1 MPDANSSEDFIEVA
15 GAKIH
20 MPKRGSGDAALSL
33 HSIEGNLGWL
43 PYLEALSQSASV
55 YAPTHPGYGVSERPD
70 WLETISDLARFYLWT
85 LQELGLD
92 RVHLIGGFMGGWI
105 AAEMAVMCPQALH
118 SLTLIGTA
126 GVRPTDGEIADIF
139 LLGEEATISQSI
151 GDSEVVTAAMERETP
166 DANTR
171 VRGREMTTRLC
182 WKPYM
187 HDPSLIHLLPRVQ
200 APTLVVWGEN
210 DRIVPVSA
218 GERITEAMPNA
229 RLEVIADAG
238 HLPHIEKP
246 DAVIPLLQRHMELT
260 E

>member
-1 MPDANSSEDFIEVA
+1 MTEANNSDNYIEIA

-20 MPKRGSGDAALSL
+20 MLKAGSGDAVLSL

-43 PYLEALSQSASV
+43 PYLEALSRSACV
-55 YAPTHPGYGVSERPD
+55 YAPTHPGFGTSERPD
-70 WLETISDLARFYLWT
+70 WLETIDDLARFYLWA
-85 LQELGLD
+85 LDELGLG

-105 AAEMAVMCPQALH
+105 AAEMAVMCPQFLQ

-139 LLGEEATISQSI
+139 LLGEEETINLAI
-151 GDSEVVTAAMERETP
+151 GNSDVLAAAIDVEEPNLRI
-166 DANTR
+166 
-171 VRGREMTTRLC
+171 RGREMTTRLC

-200 APTLVVWGEN
+200 VPTLVVWGEN
-210 DRIVPVSA
+210 DCIVPVSA
-218 GERITEAMPNA
+218 GERIADTMPNA
-229 RLEVIADAG
+229 RLEVFEGAG

-246 DAVIPLLQRHMELT
+246 EQVTPLLLEHMELSG
-260 E
+260 

>member
-20 MPKRGSGDAALSL
+20 MLKRGSGDAVLSL

-43 PYLEALSQSASV
+43 PYLDALSQSV
-55 YAPTHPGYGVSERPD
+55 CVHAPTHPGFGASERPE
-70 WLETISDLARFYLWT
+70 WLETVSDLARFYLWM

-92 RVHLIGGFMGGWI
+92 KAHLIGGFMGGWI
-105 AAEMAVMCPQALH
+105 AAEMAVMCPQALS

-126 GVRPTDGEIADIF
+126 GVRPTEGEIADIF
-139 LLGEEATISQSI
+139 LLGEEATNELAISNP
-151 GDSEVVTAAMERETP
+151 DLLATAVESEDPFVRL
-166 DANTR
+166 
-171 VRGREMTTRLC
+171 RGREMTTRLC

-200 APTLVVWGEN
+200 APTLVLWGEN

-218 GERITEAMPNA
+218 GERIADAMPNA

-246 DAVIPLLQRHMELT
+246 DAVIPLLQQHMGLT
-260 E
+260 G

>member
-1 MPDANSSEDFIEVA
+1 MSDSNNSQNYVEVA
-15 GAKIH
+15 GTKIH
-20 MPKRGSGDAALSL
+20 MLKRGSGDAVLSL

-43 PYLEALSQSASV
+43 PYLDALSQDACV
-55 YAPTHPGYGVSERPD
+55 YAPTHPGYGASERPE
-70 WLETISDLARFYLWT
+70 WLETISDLARFYLWM

-126 GVRPTDGEIADIF
+126 GVRPSEGEIADIF
-139 LLGEEATISQSI
+139 LLGEDETISQAI
-151 GDSEVVTAAMERETP
+151 GESDILTAAIEREEP
-166 DANTR
+166 ITR
-171 VRGREMTTRLC
+171 IRGREMTTRLC

-187 HDPSLIHLLPRVQ
+187 HSPSLIHLLPRVE

-218 GERITEAMPNA
+218 GERIAAAMPSA
-229 RLEVIADAG
+229 RLEVIAGAG
-238 HLPHIEKP
+238 HLPHIENP
-246 DAVIPLLQRHMELT
+246 ELVIPLLKRHMDLSD
-260 E
+260 

>member
-1 MPDANSSEDFIEVA
+1 MPDNTHSQNFVEVG

-20 MPKRGSGDAALSL
+20 MLKRGSGDAVLSL

-43 PYLEALSQSASV
+43 PYLDALSQSACV
-55 YAPTHPGYGVSERPD
+55 HAPTHPGFGASERPD
-70 WLETISDLARFYLWT
+70 WLETVSDLARFYLWT

-92 RVHLIGGFMGGWI
+92 KAHLIGGFMGGWI
-105 AAEMAVMCPQALH
+105 AAEMAVMCPQVLS

-126 GVRPTDGEIADIF
+126 GVRPTEGEIADIF
-139 LLGEEATISQSI
+139 LLGEEATNELAISN
-151 GDSEVVTAAMERETP
+151 P
-166 DANTR
+166 DLLAIAVEPEDPFVR
-171 VRGREMTTRLC
+171 LRGREMTTRLC

-200 APTLVVWGEN
+200 APTLVLWGEN

-218 GERITEAMPNA
+218 GERIAEAMPNA
-229 RLEVIADAG
+229 RLEVIAGAG

-246 DAVIPLLQRHMELT
+246 DAVIPLLQQHMGLT
-260 E
+260 K

>member
-1 MPDANSSEDFIEVA
+1 MTESNNSENYVEVA

-20 MPKRGSGDAALSL
+20 LLKSGSGTAILSL

-43 PYLEALSQSASV
+43 PYLDALTQSACV
-55 YAPTHPGYGVSERPD
+55 YAPTHPGYGSSERPE
-70 WLETISDLARFYLWT
+70 WLESISDLARFYLWM

-92 RVHLIGGFMGGWI
+92 KVHLIGGFMGGWI

-126 GVRPTDGEIADIF
+126 GVRPDEGEIADIF
-139 LLGEEATISQSI
+139 LLGEEGTTELAI
-151 GDSEVVTAAMERETP
+151 GDSDLLKSAVEAE
-166 DANTR
+166 DAIVR
-171 VRGREMTTRLC
+171 IRGREMTTRLC

-187 HDPSLIHLLPRVQ
+187 HDPSLIHLLPRVE

-218 GERITEAMPNA
+218 GKRIAEAVPNV
-229 RLEVIADAG
+229 RLEVIAGAG

-246 DAVIPLLQRHMELT
+246 QEVIPLLHQHVGLPR
-260 E
+260 